1 MLAYEYVL
9 TYEYV
14 RIGPLPAVER
24 GERGDRDEGDERDA
38 MQERDGL
45 GELRD
50 EDSDVWV
57 EERIAHVHLQVL
69 SLLALLVQILT
80 PWELE
85 AFRRQE
91 LSETQRRFTSTKVP
105 ILTPTE
111 RHLRNRHYGGMF
123 FQKRARRRGCGGPSV
138 SSCSV

>member
-9 TYEYV
+9 TYECV
-14 RIGPLPAVER
+14 RTGPLAAVER
-24 GERGDRDEGDERDA
+24 DERGHRDDRDERGA
-38 MQERDGL
+38 MRERDGL

-80 PWELE
+80 PQELE
-85 AFRRQE
+85 ALRRQE
-91 LSETQRRFTSTKVP
+91 LSDAAA
-105 ILTPTE
+105 L
-111 RHLRNRHYGGMF
+111 
-123 FQKRARRRGCGGPSV
+123 C
-138 SSCSV
+138 

>member
-1 MLAYEYVL
+1 VLAYEYVL
-9 TYEYV
+9 TYECV
-14 RIGPLPAVER
+14 RIGPLPAVKR
-24 GERGDRDEGDERDA
+24 GDRGDRGDRDA
-38 MQERDGL
+38 MRERDGL

-80 PWELE
+80 PQELE

-91 LSETQRRFTSTKVP
+91 LSETRRRFTSTKVP
-105 ILTPTE
+105 ILTPAE
-111 RHLRNRHYGGMF
+111 RHLRSRHYGGRF